1 MTGRGA
7 CAFNR
12 AVPDPAP
19 VPTPEDDAF
28 ALRLYDEKFIKQIRK
43 ASRPVFPEIL
53 RPDREDVIQEA
64 LAKTYEKREQFKGTT
79 QEDLL
84 GWVLVSLK
92 NLTIDIL
99 RKRSREPAVDPVP
112 GEVLD
117 EHAAAPV
124 SEGADPE
131 ADEEEEASELPP
143 KAAGW
148 VKMVKDVLAG
158 LSAED
163 RDIILL
169 RHDKHLSFPE
179 IAELLSTGG
188 ETVTEDAAK
197 MRYHRAVKRLMEIAE
212 EAKRRTG
219 GSGG

>member
-1 MTGRGA
+1 
-7 CAFNR
+7 
-12 AVPDPAP
+12 VSQPAP
-19 VPTPEDDAF
+19 TREDEAF
-28 ALRLYDEKFIKQIRK
+28 ARRLWDEKFVKQVRK

-53 RPDREDVIQEA
+53 RPEREEVIQEA
-64 LAKTYEKREQFKGTT
+64 LAKAYGKRDQFKGAT

-84 GWVLVSLK
+84 GWVLVILK

-117 EHAAAPV
+117 EHAAAPAAG
-124 SEGADPE
+124 SADE
-131 ADEEEEASELPP
+131 ADEGEEASDLPP

-188 ETVTEDAAK
+188 QTVTEDAAK

-212 EAKRRTG
+212 EAKRRPKRG
-219 GSGG
+219 PDG